1 MSAFRLQAIGCFRPI
16 ANIDASEGTALAAL
30 MSATFLSLI
39 EAVQQGSMTVGDFTS
54 SVEREW
60 NFGDERATLSET
72 HKSAVQHLFDVVV
85 YYSPFPDERARFP
98 IYSDEQ
104 DVLLAAQVCRR
115 ALERDVR

>member
-1 MSAFRLQAIGCFRPI
+1 
-16 ANIDASEGTALAAL
+16 

-39 EAVQQGSMTVGDFTS
+39 EAVQQGSMTVGDFSS

-72 HKSAVQHLFDVVV
+72 RKSAVQHLFDVAV
-85 YYSPFPDERARFP
+85 YYSPYPDERARIP
-98 IYSDEQ
+98 NYRNEQ

-115 ALERDVR
+115 SLESDVC

>member
-1 MSAFRLQAIGCFRPI
+1 
-16 ANIDASEGTALAAL
+16 

-39 EAVQQGSMTVGDFTS
+39 EAVQQGSMTVGGFSS

-72 HKSAVQHLFDVVV
+72 HKAAIQHLFDVVA
-85 YYSPFPDERARFP
+85 YYSPYPDERARIP
-98 IYSDEQ
+98 NYRDEQ

-115 ALERDVR
+115 SLERDVR